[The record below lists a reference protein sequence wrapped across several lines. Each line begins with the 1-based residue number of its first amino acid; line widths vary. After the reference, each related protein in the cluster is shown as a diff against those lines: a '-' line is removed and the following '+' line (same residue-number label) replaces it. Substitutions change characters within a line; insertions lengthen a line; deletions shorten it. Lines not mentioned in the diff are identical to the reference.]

1 MYFRDLS
8 MYVYGGTPPQPH
20 VLNVGWLSR
29 DHPFPRGTPPASL
42 PARLAELVKSPV
54 NLYRGLH
61 LCEFCP
67 EPPTMLS
74 PGGIKMMNPPAGTAG
89 NGEIRV
95 ASSDGNIYVAPV
107 LIYHYVTAHG
117 YVPPREFVDA
127 VDAALP

>member
-1 MYFRDLS
+1 LAIARPS
-8 MYVYGGTPPQPH
+8 VS
-20 VLNVGWLSR
+20 SR
-29 DHPFPRGTPPASL
+29 NTASIL
-42 PARLAELVKSPV
+42 PKRLAELVKSPV

-67 EPPTMLS
+67 EPPTVLS
-74 PGGIKMMNPPAGTAG
+74 PGGIKMMNPPPGTAG

-95 ASSDGNIYVAPV
+95 AALDGNIYVAPV